1 MTIDTIIE
9 LGHQAI
15 LIAVKLSAPI
25 LLLTLIVGLFIAIL
39 QAATQVNEMTL
50 SFVPKLIA
58 MVILFLF
65 AGSWM
70 LESLVDYTR
79 NLIRAIPGMIG

>member
-15 LIAVKLSAPI
+15 IIAVKLSAPI
-25 LLLTLIVGLFIAIL
+25 LLLTLVVGLFIAIL

-58 MVILFLF
+58 MAILFLF

-79 NLIRAIPGMIG
+79 DLIRAIPGLIG

>member
-58 MVILFLF
+58 MAILFLF

>member
-1 MTIDTIIE
+1 MNIDTLID
-9 LGHQAI
+9 LGQQAI
-15 LIAVKLSAPI
+15 IIAIKLSAPI
-25 LLLTLIVGLFIAIL
+25 LLLTLAVGLVIAIL

-58 MVILFLF
+58 MAVLFLL
-65 AGSWM
+65 AGTWM

-79 NLIRAIPGMIG
+79 NLFRAIPGLIG

>member
-1 MTIDTIIE
+1 MNIDTVINI
-9 LGHQAI
+9 GHQAI
-15 LIAVKLSAPI
+15 LIAIKLSAPI
-25 LLLTLIVGLFIAIL
+25 LILTLVIGLAIAII
-39 QAATQVNEMTL
+39 QAATQINEMTL

-58 MVILFLF
+58 MALLFLF

-79 NLIRAIPGMIG
+79 NLFRAIPGLIG

>member
-1 MTIDTIIE
+1 MNIDTVINI
-9 LGHQAI
+9 GHQAI
-15 LIAVKLSAPI
+15 LIAIKLSAPI
-25 LLLTLIVGLFIAIL
+25 LVLTLVIGLSIAII
-39 QAATQVNEMTL
+39 QAATQINEMTL

-58 MVILFLF
+58 MALLFLF

-79 NLIRAIPGMIG
+79 NLFRAIPGLIG